1 VSTLAGH
8 PDAIRA
14 VLGLVQPGLAR
25 VEASLAELANSDD
38 PILAP
43 MLSAILPGGG
53 KRLRPA
59 LALLIGRM
67 AAAARN
73 DAAAADAAL
82 KDLAAD
88 AARNDLATTAAAL
101 NDPAAAAA
109 RKDLANDGDAQDP
122 SAVGADALIHMAVGV
137 ELLHTASLV
146 HDDIVDESDTRHG
159 GATLYA
165 RVGNALAVLVGDYLF
180 SQAAQ
185 ACVATGNLDVVRLF
199 AQTLGA
205 MAQGQIDDAN
215 GQLSGRHLWESLTR
229 DRYYRTIGGKTASLF
244 VLACQGTGLLV
255 GLEPAQVD
263 GLRVYGE
270 NLGLAFQVF
279 DDILDFT
286 ATEAELGKPV
296 GSDLRQGTVT
306 LPVILMRDQQLA
318 DGRFRAAFEAEDVD
332 LQVRLVQE
340 SGAIAAANAEA
351 EILVERAR
359 AALAVLPEGIERD
372 ALDALA
378 RYVTRRGH

>member
-1 VSTLAGH
+1 MSRPPVSVWPG

-25 VEASLAELANSDD
+25 VDASLARLAQTDD

-43 MLSAILPGGG
+43 MLSAVLPGSG

-67 AAAARN
+67 AG
-73 DAAAADAAL
+73 DSS
-82 KDLAAD
+82 
-88 AARNDLATTAAAL
+88 TTPEAL
-101 NDPAAAAA
+101 N
-109 RKDLANDGDAQDP
+109 
-122 SAVGADALIHMAVGV
+122 HMAVGV

-146 HDDIVDESDTRHG
+146 HDDIVDESDTRRG

-185 ACVATGNLDVVRLF
+185 ACVATGNLAVVRLF
-199 AQTLGA
+199 AETLGA
-205 MAQGQIDDAN
+205 MAQGQIEDAN
-215 GQLSGRHLWESLTR
+215 RQLGGGRHTWETLSR
-229 DRYYRTIGGKTASLF
+229 DQYYRTIQGKTASLF
-244 VLACQGTGLLV
+244 VLACQGTALLAGL
-255 GLEPAQVD
+255 GPAQVEA
-263 GLRVYGE
+263 LRVYGE

-286 ATEAELGKPV
+286 ATEEELGKPV
-296 GSDLRQGTVT
+296 GSDLRQGTIT
-306 LPVILMRDQQLA
+306 LPVILMRDRELA
-318 DGRFRAAFEAEDVD
+318 DGRFRAAFESEDVG

-340 SGAIAAANAEA
+340 SGGIEAARGEAEA
-351 EILVERAR
+351 LVARAR
-359 AALAVLPEGIERD
+359 GALGALPPGVERD
-372 ALDALA
+372 ALVALA
-378 RYVTRRGH
+378 AYVTQRDR

>member
-1 VSTLAGH
+1 MSSSVSTLPH
-8 PDAIRA
+8 PDAIRT
-14 VLGLVQPGLAR
+14 VLALVQPGLAR
-25 VEASLAELANSDD
+25 IETSLAGLAETDD
-38 PILAP
+38 AILAP
-43 MLSAILPGGG
+43 MLSAVLPGSG

-59 LALLIGRM
+59 LSLLIGRM
-67 AAAARN
+67 ARSGV
-73 DAAAADAAL
+73 AD
-82 KDLAAD
+82 
-88 AARNDLATTAAAL
+88 
-101 NDPAAAAA
+101 
-109 RKDLANDGDAQDP
+109 
-122 SAVGADALIHMAVGV
+122 ADALNQMAVGV

-146 HDDIVDESDTRHG
+146 HDDIVDESDTRRG

-199 AQTLGA
+199 AETLGA

-215 GQLSGRHLWESLTR
+215 RALGGRHSWESLSR
-229 DRYYRTIGGKTASLF
+229 ERYYRTIGGKTASLF
-244 VLACQGTGLLV
+244 VLACQGTGLLI
-255 GLEPAQVD
+255 GLTALQTAA
-263 GLRVYGE
+263 LRVYGE

-296 GSDLRQGTVT
+296 GSDLRQGTIT
-306 LPVILMRDQQLA
+306 LPVILARDVA
-318 DGRFRAAFEAEDVD
+318 DGRFRAAFESEDVD

-340 SGAIAAANAEA
+340 SGAIAAALAEA
-351 EILVERAR
+351 ETLVSRAR
-359 AALAVLPEGIERD
+359 AALVEFPSGVERD

-378 RYVTRRGH
+378 AYVTTRDR

>member
-1 VSTLAGH
+1 M
-8 PDAIRA
+8 
-14 VLGLVQPGLAR
+14 VQPGLAR
-25 VEASLAELANSDD
+25 VETSLAKFAETDD
-38 PILAP
+38 AILAP
-43 MLSAILPGGG
+43 MLSAVLPGSG

-59 LALLIGRM
+59 LSLLIGRL
-67 AAAARN
+67 APAVVTV
-73 DAAAADAAL
+73 DADARAI
-82 KDLAAD
+82 
-88 AARNDLATTAAAL
+88 AL
-101 NDPAAAAA
+101 N
-109 RKDLANDGDAQDP
+109 
-122 SAVGADALIHMAVGV
+122 HMAVGV

-146 HDDIVDESDTRHG
+146 HDDIVDESDTRRG

-199 AQTLGA
+199 AETLGA

-215 GQLSGRHLWESLTR
+215 RQLGGRHSWESLSR
-229 DRYYRTIGGKTASLF
+229 ERYYRTISGKTASLF

-255 GLEPAQVD
+255 GLTDAQVAA
-263 GLRVYGE
+263 LRVYGE

-286 ATEAELGKPV
+286 ATEEELGKPV
-296 GSDLRQGTVT
+296 GSDLRQGTIT
-306 LPVILMRDQQLA
+306 LPVILARNVA
-318 DGRFRAAFEAEDVD
+318 DGRFRAAFESDDVD

-340 SGAIAAANAEA
+340 SGAIPLALTEA
-351 EILVERAR
+351 EGLVARAR
-359 AALAVLPEGIERD
+359 ASLEVFPAGVERD

-378 RYVTRRGH
+378 AYVTHRDR

>member
-1 VSTLAGH
+1 MSAPVDVLPH
-8 PDAIRA
+8 PDAIGA
-14 VLGLVQPGLAR
+14 IMALVKPGLSR
-25 VEASLAELANSDD
+25 LEASLAHLADTDD
-38 PILAP
+38 PVLAP
-43 MLSAILPGGG
+43 MLSTVLPGSG

-67 AAAARN
+67 VEP
-73 DAAAADAAL
+73 
-82 KDLAAD
+82 
-88 AARNDLATTAAAL
+88 TTDAAAL
-101 NDPAAAAA
+101 N
-109 RKDLANDGDAQDP
+109 
-122 SAVGADALIHMAVGV
+122 HMAVGV

-185 ACVATGNLDVVRLF
+185 ECVATGNLDVVRLF

-215 GQLSGRHLWESLTR
+215 GQLGGSHLWETLTR
-229 DRYYRTIGGKTASLF
+229 ERYYQTIGGKTASLF
-244 VLACQGTGLLV
+244 VLACQGTGQLV
-255 GLEPAQVD
+255 GLNGEQIA
-263 GLRVYGE
+263 GLRSYGQ

-286 ATEAELGKPV
+286 ATESELGKPV
-296 GSDLRQGTVT
+296 GSDLRQGTIT
-306 LPVILMRDQQLA
+306 LPVILMREGQLA
-318 DGRFRAAFEAEDVD
+318 DGRLRAAFESEDVD

-340 SGAIAAANAEA
+340 SGAIPAALAEA
-351 EILVERAR
+351 DSLVSRAR
-359 AALAVLPEGIERD
+359 AALDVLPAGVERD

-378 RYVTRRGH
+378 LYVTRRGR